1 MRQPLINRRSLLGA
15 LAGAGVL
22 LSVRQLHGSAPAR
35 PARSPN
41 VLIESFS
48 ADGTSTGTTQVP
60 RVVKTDAQWR
70 RQLSPLAYEVT
81 RRHGTERPFSGE
93 YDKHKGDGLY
103 HCICCNTALF
113 DSRTKYDSRTGWPSF
128 WQPISKANVTETLD
142 TSLGMRR
149 TEIACTRC
157 DAHLGHVFNDG
168 PRPTGLRYCMNSV
181 SLNFRER
188 AAGASGDK
196 T

>member
-1 MRQPLINRRSLLGA
+1 MQNSLINRRNLLGA

-22 LSVRQLHGSAPAR
+22 LTVRQLHGSAPAKT
-35 PARSPN
+35 ARSPN

-48 ADGTSTGTTQVP
+48 AAGISTGTALVP
-60 RVVKTDAQWR
+60 RVVKTEAQWR
-70 RQLSPLAYEVT
+70 RQLTPLAYEVT

-113 DSRTKYDSRTGWPSF
+113 DSATKFDSRTGWPSF
-128 WQPISKANVTETLD
+128 WQPLSKTNVTETLD

-168 PRPTGLRYCMNSV
+168 PRPTRLRYCMNSV
-181 SLNFRER
+181 ALSFRER
-188 AAGASGDK
+188 ASGEK
-196 T
+196 A